1 MRKRISNLNPA
12 VLLVKAKYL
21 LLILSAI
28 VVAANLYFLNSTRT
42 HAESYTEQQ
51 NQATWFLFQ
60 LTKEFSELKTITPFS
75 ADSETYRARTLLK
88 YELTWSRFDLLLTSQ
103 EADTFIALPGA
114 RNYFQS
120 LFNQFKSLE
129 PQLEQI
135 HTKQGAERLGQEF
148 SVLFQSMIEY
158 VNTNFRVKSPLYQT
172 QMDAAKS
179 LHNTQL
185 ISLMLL
191 VVCIVLAMFI
201 LHKEAVYH
209 KILSRTD
216 SLTGIGNR
224 LAMFYDLNKKLSQ
237 KQPFTL
243 YLLDL
248 NGFKQINDRYG
259 HLAGDQVLRTITGR
273 LNELRLECYRIG
285 GDEFAVISGQTE
297 ADAINQT
304 IDLIHDSGFKPVM
317 LKDDTYLDITTSIG
331 IACYPQDSNQV
342 AELLKKADLSM
353 YSDKRSQK
361 IHAVNSR

>member
-1 MRKRISNLNPA
+1 MWKRINSLNPA
-12 VLLVKAKYL
+12 ELLVKAKYL
-21 LLILSAI
+21 LLVLSAI

-75 ADSETYRARTLLK
+75 ADSEIHRARTLLK

-114 RNYFQS
+114 RTYFQG
-120 LFNQFKSLE
+120 LFNQFKALE
-129 PQLEQI
+129 PQLKLI
-135 HTKQGAERLGQEF
+135 DTKQGAKRLGEEYT
-148 SVLFQSMIEY
+148 VLFQSMIEY
-158 VNTNFRVKSPLYQT
+158 VNANFRVKSPLYQT

-201 LHKEAVYH
+201 LHKETVYH
-209 KILSRTD
+209 KILARTD

-273 LNELRLECYRIG
+273 LNELKLECYRIG
-285 GDEFAVISGQTE
+285 GDEFAVICKHT
-297 ADAINQT
+297 DVNAINQT
-304 IDLIHDSGFKPVM
+304 LDLIHEKGFKPVM
-317 LKDDTYLDITTSIG
+317 LTGNTDIDITTSVG
-331 IACYPQDSNQV
+331 FACYPQDSTEV

-353 YSDKRSQK
+353 YSHKRSHK
-361 IHAVNSR
+361 IQVVNGD